1 MKVSP
6 IRFLNSEPKVLNS
19 AIVNSKYEKN
29 QSYAPYNVETSKLPL
44 ETLKAYNPQIS
55 FTGYKELN
63 ILRAQML
70 EKLKAEFNNR
80 PSTENMEKIALAADR
95 LDDDQKMDLMQTKDN
110 FGISFAYHLAGIDK
124 GKTFNLLTQGITSL
138 EKSVLLTMPND
149 DSVKNTPA
157 HRLAGNE
164 DSTQYNEITEEYNV
178 RSRLSFLR
186 TSNSEGSTV
195 ANYLAQAN
203 PKEYIIA
210 VKDYS
215 PKQRYRLIKS
225 GTEFDTYDSI
235 ARFLKAGTDVYL
247 AATEGFTSEQKL
259 EFLTL
264 TGKDNKYVWEH
275 METTEPELT
284 KLVMDLSSDQRYDF
298 IASAEPYRDM
308 ILRKHNNIKTIRTL
322 CQGLNDEQQLKVCN
336 MMLF

>member
-6 IRFLNSEPKVLNS
+6 IRFLNSDSKVLNS
-19 AIVNSKYEKN
+19 VIINSKDKKN
-29 QSYAPYNVETSKLPL
+29 QSYTPFNEKISKLPL
-44 ETLKAYNPQIS
+44 ETLKAYNSQIS

-63 ILRAQML
+63 ILQVQML

-110 FGISFAYHLAGIDK
+110 LGKSFAYRLAGIDK
-124 GKTFNLLTQGITSL
+124 GKTFNLLTQNLTSL

-164 DSTQYNEITEEYNV
+164 DSNQYNEITKEFNV
-178 RSRLSFLR
+178 RSRHSFLR
-186 TSNSEGSTV
+186 TSNSEGTTV
-195 ANYLAQAN
+195 ANYLAKAN
-203 PKEYIIA
+203 PKEYVIA
-210 VKDYS
+210 VKDYL

-225 GTEFDTYDSI
+225 GTEFDTYDAI

-247 AATEGFTSEQKL
+247 EATEGFTSEQKL
-259 EFLTL
+259 EFLSL
-264 TGKDNKYVWEH
+264 KGNDDKYIWEH
-275 METTEPELT
+275 CGTTESDLT

>member
-6 IRFLNSEPKVLNS
+6 IRFLNLDSKVLNS
-19 AIVNSKYEKN
+19 VIINSKDKKN
-29 QSYAPYNVETSKLPL
+29 QSYTPFNEKTSKLPL
-44 ETLKAYNPQIS
+44 ETLKAYNSQIS

-63 ILRAQML
+63 ILQVQML

-80 PSTENMEKIALAADR
+80 PSTERMEKIALAADR

-110 FGISFAYHLAGIDK
+110 LGISFAYHLAGIDK
-124 GKTFNLLTQGITSL
+124 GMTYNLLTQSLTSL

-164 DSTQYNEITEEYNV
+164 DSSQYNEITKEFNAPT
-178 RSRLSFLR
+178 RLSLLR
-186 TSNSEGSTV
+186 TSNSEGTTV
-195 ANYLAQAN
+195 ANYLAHAN
-203 PKEYIIA
+203 PKEYITA

-225 GTEFDTYDSI
+225 GTEFDTYDVI

-247 AATEGFTSEQKL
+247 EATEGFTSEQKL
-259 EFLTL
+259 EFLSL
-264 TGKDNKYVWEH
+264 KGNDDKYIWEH
-275 METTEPELT
+275 CGTTESNLT
-284 KLVMDLSSDQRYDF
+284 KLVMDLSNDQRYDF
-298 IASAEPYRDM
+298 ITSAKPYRDM
-308 ILRKHNNIKTIRTL
+308 VLRKHNNIKTIRTL
-322 CQGLNDEQQLKVCN
+322 CQGLDDEKQLKVCN